1 MIIDSLLEL
10 SIKQAV
16 TTSAAS
22 TNVVDF
28 GTKKPNTGNA
38 AQNLYAVFTIPES
51 FAGGSLTIS
60 LQDSADGTNFANV
73 ITGAT
78 VTVTATDLKAGSQYV
93 IPMPVSHRRYIR
105 AYYAVTGSM
114 TAGKINCA
122 IVSGLQNN
130 EPMPESRKV
139 WSGKK

>member
-10 SIKQAV
+10 SIEQAV

-28 GTKKPNTGNA
+28 STKKPNTGNA
-38 AQNLYAVFTIPES
+38 AHNLYAVFTIPES

-73 ITGAT
+73 ISG
-78 VTVTATDLKAGSQYV
+78 VTATDLKAGSQYV

-130 EPMPESRKV
+130 EPAPESQKV

>member
-28 GTKKPNTGNA
+28 GLKNPNLGNGPSP
-38 AQNLYAVFTIPES
+38 LYAVFTVPEA
-51 FAGGSLTIS
+51 FTGGSMTIA
-60 LQDSADGTNFANV
+60 LQDSENNTNFTNV
-73 ITGAT
+73 ITG
-78 VTVTATDLKAGSQYV
+78 VTIAATDLKAGAQYV
-93 IPMPVSHRRYIR
+93 LPLPVKHRRYIR

-114 TAGKINCA
+114 TAGKNNAA
-122 IVSGLQNN
+122 IVRGLQNN
-130 EPMPESRKV
+130 DKKPETRKE
-139 WSGKK
+139 

>member
-28 GTKKPNTGNA
+28 GLKNPNLGNGSSP
-38 AQNLYAVFTIPES
+38 LYAVFTVHEA
-51 FAGGSLTIS
+51 FTGGSMIIA
-60 LQDSADGTNFANV
+60 LQDSENNTSFTNI
-73 ITGAT
+73 ITS
-78 VTVTATDLKAGSQYV
+78 VTITAADLKAGAQYV
-93 IPMPVSHRRYIR
+93 MLLPVKHRRYIR
-105 AYYAVTGSM
+105 AYYVITGSM
-114 TAGKINCA
+114 TAGKINAA

>member
-22 TNVVDF
+22 TNVADF
-28 GTKKPNTGNA
+28 GLKKPNTGNA

-60 LQDSADGTNFANV
+60 LQDSADGSSFANV
-73 ITGAT
+73 ITG
-78 VTVTATDLKAGSQYV
+78 VTVSTTDLKAGSQYV
-93 IPMPVSHRRYIR
+93 IPMPTSHRRYIR

-114 TAGKINCA
+114 TAGKINAA

-139 WSGKK
+139 WSGK

>member
-22 TNVVDF
+22 TNTVDF

-78 VTVTATDLKAGSQYV
+78 VTVTAADLKEGSQHV
-93 IPMPVSHRRYIR
+93 IPMPISHRRYIR
-105 AYYAVTGSM
+105 AYYTVTGSM
-114 TAGKINCA
+114 TAGKINAA

>member
-73 ITGAT
+73 ITGVT

>member
-16 TTSAAS
+16 TTSATS

-28 GTKKPNTGNA
+28 GTTKPNTGNA
-38 AQNLYAVFTIPES
+38 AHNLYAVFTIPES

-73 ITGAT
+73 ISGVT
-78 VTVTATDLKAGSQYV
+78 VTATATDLKAGSQYV

-130 EPMPESRKV
+130 EPAPESQKV

>member
-38 AQNLYAVFTIPES
+38 AYNLYAVFTIPES

-73 ITGAT
+73 ISGVT

-130 EPMPESRKV
+130 EPAPESQKV

>member
-22 TNVVDF
+22 TNTVDF

-73 ITGAT
+73 ITG
-78 VTVTATDLKAGSQYV
+78 VTVTAADLKAGSQYV

-122 IVSGLQNN
+122 IVNGLQNN
-130 EPMPESRKV
+130 DPAPESQKV

>member
-73 ITGAT
+73 ISG

-105 AYYAVTGSM
+105 AYYTVTGSM
-114 TAGKINCA
+114 TAGKINCV

-130 EPMPESRKV
+130 EPAPESQKV